1 MPKQTLFQ
9 IVAENHQLISDIME
23 NGGEVTPEI
32 EKRFEE
38 LGSELVQKVDNYVEL
53 MARLD
58 SEADHFKK
66 REQEMKNAKITMQD
80 IQKRLRDAVLSALD
94 SLNQKEVQGDTY
106 RIMIAKTKP
115 KIEYVES
122 NIPDAYFNEVVEAIR
137 DAGKHARGATLFV
150 ARVNKSG
157 EDRLSKPCVN
167 CQKYIEESK
176 IKNVIYTY

>member
-1 MPKQTLFQ
+1 MSKQTLFQ
-9 IVAENHQLISDIME
+9 IVAENHQLMSDIME

-32 EKRFEE
+32 EKRFKE

-66 REQEMKNAKITMQD
+66 REQEMKNAKITMQN

-122 NIPDAYFNEVVEAIR
+122 NIPDAYFNEVVER
-137 DAGKHARGATLFV
+137 KL
-150 ARVNKSG
+150 NK
-157 EDRLSKPCVN
+157 KM
-167 CQKYIEESK
+167 IEEE
-176 IKNVIYTY
+176 IKMGMDIPGVHVMESRSVRKYTRKVTK